1 MLRLSALLSD
11 TMVITQ
17 ALITIIHLKYNINSH
32 THVCCQVPYNINGW
46 IDKNRDPLN
55 ETVVGIF
62 QRSSNKL
69 MASLFENF
77 ISLDSGANYYNLY
90 SRVNSNGPYCTE
102 VFNMYT
108 YKYRSKAREQRE
120 EEERSIISKQC
131 PSCIRWVKWCLNAPK
146 KPLFTSL
153 NISKC

>member
-1 MLRLSALLSD
+1 MLND

-32 THVCCQVPYNINGW
+32 TNVCFQVPYNISGW
-46 IDKNRDPLN
+46 LDKNRDPLN

-77 ISLDSGANYYNLY
+77 ISLDSGAYYYNRY
-90 SRVNSNGPYCTE
+90 SRVNSYGPYCTE

-120 EEERSIISKQC
+120 EEERSIISNSV
-131 PSCIRWVKWCLNAPK
+131 PAA
-146 KPLFTSL
+146 
-153 NISKC
+153 

>member
-1 MLRLSALLSD
+1 MPRLSE

-46 IDKNRDPLN
+46 LDKNRDPLN

-77 ISLDSGANYYNLY
+77 ISLDSGAYYCKLY
-90 SRVNSNGPYCTE
+90 SRVDTNGPDCTKFFFHVYFWE
-102 VFNMYT
+102 Q
-108 YKYRSKAREQRE
+108 KQSQGAKRRERKE
-120 EEERSIISKQC
+120 HLFKQC
-131 PSCIRWVKWCLNAPK
+131 PSCIRWVKRCLNAPE

-153 NISKC
+153 NICKC